1 MVDGEVTHRWPQVLP
16 GGRAVLYTAHND
28 ARGYDEATI
37 AIQPLP
43 SGTPRVILR
52 GGYHGRYLPS
62 GHLVYVKNGTMF
74 AARFDLNRLEV
85 VGDPVQVVEGIS
97 AVPRSGG
104 AQFSV
109 SDTGTMVYVS
119 ERAGGGL
126 PMYWVDRDGNTSVMR
141 ATPAEW
147 NSPQFS
153 PDGSTLA
160 FDITDARGQDDIWI
174 YEWMRDTM
182 PRRLTFDA
190 SNDRAPV
197 WTPDGR
203 RITYSSGRP
212 GDFGLYWRRADG
224 VGETQR
230 LTQSKFSQ
238 TAGAWHPSGKVLIF
252 TATSVE
258 TRTDLMLL
266 PMEGDE
272 TAGWKPGTPTA
283 FLNGPAS
290 EGQASF
296 SPDGRWVA
304 YSINE
309 SGRTDVWVRS
319 FPGPGGVWQVTSDG
333 GSEPQWSHNR
343 KELFYRVGPRLMVAS
358 YRIDADVFRVES
370 TREVAGIRSMPR
382 TPGFSLHPD
391 GNRVVAAAVS
401 AAPQNTVVFVS
412 NFLEE
417 LRRTVR

>member
-1 MVDGEVTHRWPQVLP
+1 M
-16 GGRAVLYTAHND
+16 
-28 ARGYDEATI
+28 
-37 AIQPLP
+37 
-43 SGTPRVILR
+43 
-52 GGYHGRYLPS
+52 
-62 GHLVYVKNGTMF
+62 
-74 AARFDLNRLEV
+74 
-85 VGDPVQVVEGIS
+85 
-97 AVPRSGG
+97 
-104 AQFSV
+104 
-109 SDTGTMVYVS
+109 
-119 ERAGGGL
+119 
-126 PMYWVDRDGNTSVMR
+126 
-141 ATPAEW
+141 
-147 NSPQFS
+147 
-153 PDGSTLA
+153 LA

-174 YEWMRDTM
+174 YEWMRNTM

-190 SNDRAPV
+190 SNDRAAV

-238 TAGAWHPSGKVLIF
+238 TPGAWHPSGKVLIF

-283 FLNGPAS
+283 FLSGPAS

-333 GSEPQWSHNR
+333 GSEPQWSHSR

-358 YRIDADVFRVES
+358 YQIDSDVFRVES

-401 AAPQNTVVFVS
+401 AVPQNTVVFVS
-412 NFLEE
+412 NFLDE